1 MVIDIPA
8 HFIEDLRSFDW
19 STIRET
25 VQDYAPV
32 VTALRDTWDRETLTE
47 IAEGHLFVH
56 DVTMN

>member
-25 VQDYAPV
+25 VQDYTPV
-32 VTALRDTWDRETLTE
+32 LTALRDTWDRETLT
-47 IAEGHLFVH
+47 
-56 DVTMN
+56 